1 MEYPEPDVLEEDM
14 TFDEELLEKRQQLID
29 SGTNPYPYSYDRSHD
44 LATVREKQEALL
56 DQEVRL
62 AGRVVAYRGRHQP
75 KSQPK
80 SQFVA
85 SLTEPL
91 ETQLISGR

>member
-1 MEYPEPDVLEEDM
+1 M

-56 DQEVRL
+56 DQEVRV
-62 AGRVVAYRGRHQP
+62 AGRVVAYRGKGKMIFADISDAKGRLQVMGVLLGWGRL
-75 KSQPK
+75 KSR
-80 SQFVA
+80 A
-85 SLTEPL
+85 T
-91 ETQLISGR
+91 